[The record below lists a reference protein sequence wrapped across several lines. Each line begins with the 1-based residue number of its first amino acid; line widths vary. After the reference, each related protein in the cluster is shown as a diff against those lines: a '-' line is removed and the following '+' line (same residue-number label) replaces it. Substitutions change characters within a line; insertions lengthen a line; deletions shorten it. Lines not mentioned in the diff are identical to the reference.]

1 MKKLIPLLALTLSA
15 AGVFGQSKGTV
26 KDTTASPT
34 AFKMSYDDLFR
45 HNADNSVSPKQPLM
59 INGELVNTD
68 IKITNGV
75 KYGGVYLSNYAGHD
89 MLVDT
94 AKGLVIIRRFIK

>member
-1 MKKLIPLLALTLSA
+1 MKKLVPILALILFTTS
-15 AGVFGQSKGTV
+15 VFGQSNARG
-26 KDTTASPT
+26 KDTTASAT

-45 HNADNSVSPKQPLM
+45 HNADNSVSPKQPIM

-68 IKITNGV
+68 TKIANGV
-75 KYGGVYLSNYAGHD
+75 KYGGVYLANYAEQA

-94 AKGLVIIRRFIK
+94 AKGLVIIRRFLK